1 MVSNLSTIGFAFDDN
16 DAFSDTMIRL
26 ANAAA
31 ERIPCAGGEYAIWRS
46 PTGAEIWFHLSPSAE
61 DSGASQIIGLTPFF
75 EGKSSV
81 IMKIT
86 TAYTRPEDNAL
97 EGAFHAW
104 VAPEAVEY
112 DADASGAYPLVFDA
126 VDFAAHA
133 TRDLPETWTVRVA
146 VFARELKAYADSA
159 AYLAVADRRPPLA
172 DRAFIPMGLFAIA
185 ANENAAAGDGA
196 PSSTAIFTGCVKQH
210 ETLVNEETERP
221 FHWLLVESLEA
232 TYDVLADP
240 EAVTGEIVEGGTVE
254 IAGLVF
260 GRTLD

>member
-16 DAFSDTMIRL
+16 AAFSETMIRL
-26 ANAAA
+26 ANTAA
-31 ERIPCAGGEYAIWRS
+31 ERLHCPSGEYAIWRS
-46 PTGAEIWFHLSPSAE
+46 ATGAEIWFHLSPSGDAGTE
-61 DSGASQIIGLTPFF
+61 RQIIGLTPFF
-75 EGKSSV
+75 EGMSSV
-81 IMKIT
+81 AMKIT
-86 TAYTRPEDNAL
+86 AAYTRPEDNAL

-146 VFARELKAYADSA
+146 VFARELKAYPDAE
-159 AYLAVADRRPPLA
+159 AYMAVANRQPALA
-172 DRAFIPMGLFAIA
+172 DRAFIPMGLFAL
-185 ANENAAAGDGA
+185 AAGDQDGDGV
-196 PSSTAIFTGCVKQH
+196 PSSTAIFTGRVKEH

-240 EAVTGEIVEGGTVE
+240 EAITGDIVVGGTVE
-254 IAGLVF
+254 VAGLVF